1 MFVGYGAL
9 ALHLPHVRDLK
20 SKRRV
25 VRALIDRIHS
35 RHRVS
40 VAETA
45 HHDLH
50 QRAEIGVAVVAA
62 EAAEVE
68 RILGAVLE
76 VADREVEAVVLDW
89 QPTVVEEES

>member
-1 MFVGYGAL
+1 MYVGYGAL

-25 VRALIDRIHS
+25 VRALVDRIHS

-45 HHDLH
+45 HQDLH

-68 RILGAVLE
+68 RILGGVLE
-76 VADREVEAVVLDW
+76 IADREVEAVVLEW
-89 QPTVVEEES
+89 QPTIIEEES

>member
-9 ALHLPHVRDLK
+9 ALHLPHARDLK

-25 VRALIDRIHS
+25 VRGLIDRIHS

-40 VAETA
+40 IAETA

-50 QRAEIGVAVVAA
+50 QRAEIGIAVVAA
-62 EAAEVE
+62 DGAEVE
-68 RILGAVLE
+68 RILSAVLE
-76 VADREVEAVVLDW
+76 TADREVEAVVLEW
-89 QPTVVEEES
+89 NPTIFAEKE